1 MIIFS
6 GSEPGVGRFEVRGG
20 LEDYQITMLLS
31 KGGAVKRCVTRHD
44 SQKLDRVFDT
54 LKQHG
59 FFGAME

>member
-6 GSEPGVGRFEVRGG
+6 GSEPGIGKFEVRGDQEDFMIMMV
-20 LEDYQITMLLS
+20 LE
-31 KGGAVKRCVTRHD
+31 KGGRVERWVTRHD